1 MSIFTDQVIPNLL
14 SMVDLPRLRPAYI
27 AQAAIQPVTQHDFQK
42 GHGKEVEVNRDKF
55 WGDRAMT
62 KGARRAAKG
71 KPIGTPGSSTLE
83 KSITKIRIEEYI
95 GPVDDTTGENI
106 VAPLVVTE
114 EDILYAR
121 RNLWIGNLPGFQQ
134 SIGGNSLAD
143 DYQRFVDRALLIN
156 ELALTTSSYNPGG
169 IADGSVA
176 GTEKASVADLL
187 EIEQRLASFNTQRFQ
202 DGFYHVLCD
211 HRYLK
216 HLRQDADFK
225 EDQRAML
232 QGQVYAGMGDQSL
245 TVTGAQAPLQTP
257 SGMMMMAPAA
267 PVKYGGFM
275 FFVSNNIPARTVNSR
290 SAGLAYFFGP
300 GSIAMATGGPG
311 GMVRVAVN
319 KNDDYGRI
327 YPYIWKTFTNSQNLI
342 PPAGEDNAGVVVEAR
357 TFAS

>member
-1 MSIFTDQVIPNLL
+1 VSIFTDQVVPNLL
-14 SMVDLPRLRPAYI
+14 SQLDLPRLRPAYI
-27 AQAAIQPVTQHDFQK
+27 AQAAIQPYVQHDFQK

-62 KGARRAAKG
+62 KSARRAAKG
-71 KPIGTPGSSTLE
+71 VPLGSKRSSTLQ
-83 KSITKIRIEEYI
+83 KDLVKIRIEEYV
-95 GPVDDTTGENI
+95 GPVTDEGGEPEI
-106 VAPLVVTE
+106 APLVVTE

-121 RNLWIGNLPGFQQ
+121 RNLWLGNLPGFQQ

-143 DYQRFVDRALLIN
+143 DYQRFVDRAMLIN
-156 ELALTTSSYNPGG
+156 ELALTTNTYNPGG

-176 GTEKASVADLL
+176 GTEKTSVADLL
-187 EIEQRLASFNTQRFQ
+187 NIEERLSLFNTQRFA
-202 DGFYHVLCD
+202 DGYYHCLCS
-211 HRYLK
+211 HRFLK
-216 HLRQDADFK
+216 HLRQDSDFK

-232 QGQVYAGMGDQSL
+232 QGQVYAGVGDASL
-245 TVTGAQAPLQTP
+245 TVTGAQAPIQTP
-257 SGMMMMAPAA
+257 SGMMMMAPPA

-275 FFVSNNIPARTVNSR
+275 FFVSNNIPGELVNGQN
-290 SAGLAYFFGP
+290 AAVAYFFGP
-300 GSIAMATGGPG
+300 GSVALATGGPG

-342 PPAGEDNAGVVVEAR
+342 PPEGDDNAGVIIEAR

>member
-1 MSIFTDQVIPNLL
+1 MSIFTDQVVPNLL

-27 AQAAIQPVTQHDFQK
+27 AQMAIQPVMQHDFQK

-62 KGARRAAKG
+62 KGSRRAAKG
-71 KPIGTPGSSTLE
+71 VPLGAKKSSTLQ
-83 KSITKIRIEEYI
+83 KSIVKIRIEEYV
-95 GPVDDTTGENI
+95 GPVDDSDGVSEI
-106 VAPLVVTE
+106 APLVVTE

-121 RNLWIGNLPGFQQ
+121 RNLWLGNLPGFQQ

-156 ELALTTSSYNPGG
+156 ELAKTTNTYNPGG
-169 IADGSVA
+169 VADGS
-176 GTEKASVADLL
+176 TSSASKFTVADLL
-187 EIEQRLASFNTQRFQ
+187 EIEQKLSEFNTQRFQ

-211 HRYLK
+211 HRFLK
-216 HLRQDADFK
+216 HLRQDTDFK

-232 QGQVYAGMGDQSL
+232 QGQVYGGMGDQSL
-245 TVTGAQAPLQTP
+245 TVTGAQAPMQTP
-257 SGMMMMAPAA
+257 SGMMMMVPPS
-267 PVKYGGFM
+267 PVRYGGFM
-275 FFVSNNIPARTVNSR
+275 FFVSNNMPALTVNSL
-290 SAGLAYFFGP
+290 SAGTAYFFGP

-327 YPYIWKTFTNSQNLI
+327 FPYIWKTFTNSQNLI
-342 PPAGEDNAGVVVEAR
+342 PPEGEDNAGVVIEAR
-357 TFAS
+357 TFGN